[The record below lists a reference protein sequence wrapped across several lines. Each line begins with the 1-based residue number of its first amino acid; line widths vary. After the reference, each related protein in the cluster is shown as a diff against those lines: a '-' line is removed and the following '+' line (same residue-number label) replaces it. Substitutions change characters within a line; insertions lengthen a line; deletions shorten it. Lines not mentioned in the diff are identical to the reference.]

1 MALDPSIVESVANGN
16 FKNFAEMGIVE
27 AMGHQSRLNA
37 IKEASIGQIVNRMNS
52 VDPIE
57 ARALGSL
64 ARSAQP
70 AEAQANALAAALAQI
85 LTKAGQTTPPVT
97 APPPAGG

>member
-1 MALDPSIVESVANGN
+1 MALNQDVVEAVANSN
-16 FKNFAEMGIVE
+16 FKSNAEMATQNAV
-27 AMGHQSRLNA
+27 AHQHALQT
-37 IKEASIGQIVNRMNS
+37 IQQASLGQIVNRMNS

-64 ARSAQP
+64 SRSVQP

-85 LTKAGQTTPPVT
+85 LTKASQTTPPVT
-97 APPPAGG
+97 GG